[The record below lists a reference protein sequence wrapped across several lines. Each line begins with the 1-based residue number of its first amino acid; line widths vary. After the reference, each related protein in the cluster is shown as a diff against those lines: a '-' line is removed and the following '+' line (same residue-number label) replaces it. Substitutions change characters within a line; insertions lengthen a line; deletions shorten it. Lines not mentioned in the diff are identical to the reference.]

1 MKYEELLKKREE
13 LQKQSNEL
21 EERAEAS
28 AKESQK
34 ILRDMDATLKCADV
48 IFKDAARDTEM
59 VTGQIQKIANETAR
73 VAEVAAN
80 AEQILNEIDEKF
92 EKCTGLDATDI
103 KFLFF
108 ATALQVTRWI
118 IIAKL
123 SQVVDA
129 EIKNNR
135 VKHDDA
141 GIKEMERQK
150 RESYKQKHD
159 VDHNGKWE
167 HNKSEVHRPWMEIVF
182 DGVPY
187 DVTDGSK
194 NFGVNMGGGNYHRMH
209 TLGHDPIL
217 GWVFGTI
224 NILSDTITLE
234 DFRTYKIAYHPKPK
248 HWTEQTNIGFAVLN
262 AIDSIKEDIH
272 RLPAAIFAQG
282 LHLAS
287 DVTTKKGLPVPVL
300 EAFSPE
306 LAGELYKSG
315 YDTLCLMKDI
325 AVVGSQAVVAILI
338 NMMITLIHGLYYDP
352 SKHNSRDVYEVKT
365 RKIIMYSNMMSSTSN
380 LLYVGGSM
388 ALGNEA
394 AIKSLD
400 IGGLIVT
407 IHRLMTDTKFIRQI
421 KREFIEREFF
431 ALIRGNEGDFD
442 IWQP

>member
-1 MKYEELLKKREE
+1 MGYEDFLKRSMEMRERSAASLQERQALLD
-13 LQKQSNEL
+13 
-21 EERAEAS
+21 
-28 AKESQK
+28 
-34 ILRDMDATLKCADV
+34 DMDSTLKDAKKITGHMQMIAD
-48 IFKDAARDTEM
+48 ES
-59 VTGQIQKIANETAR
+59 AR

-80 AEQILNEIDEKF
+80 AEQILTELDEEF
-92 EKCTGLDATDI
+92 EKSTGLDETDV

-108 ATALQVTRWI
+108 AIALQMARWI
-118 IIAKL
+118 LIGKLNQAADAKIA
-123 SQVVDA
+123 D
-129 EIKNNR
+129 NR
-135 VKHDDA
+135 VKHDDP

-150 RESYKQKHD
+150 REKYKQKHD

-167 HNKSEVHRPWMEIVF
+167 HNKSESHRSWLEIVYG
-182 DGVPY
+182 GVPY
-187 DVTDGSK
+187 DVTGEAK

-234 DFRTYKIAYHPKPK
+234 DFRTYKIAYQPKPK

-272 RLPAAIFAQG
+272 RLPAAVFAQG

-287 DVTTKKGLPVPVL
+287 DITTKKGLPVPVL

-315 YDTLCLMKDI
+315 YDTLCFIKDI
-325 AVVGSQAVVAILI
+325 AVVGSQAVVTILI

-352 SKHNSRDVYEVKT
+352 NKYSSRDVYEVKT
-365 RKIIMYSNMMSSTSN
+365 RKIIMYANVISSASN

-388 ALGNEA
+388 ALGNEN

-407 IHRLMTDTKFIRQI
+407 IHRLMTDTKFIRQV
-421 KREFIEREFF
+421 KREFIEQGFF
-431 ALIRGNEGDFD
+431 ELIRGDEYDFD